1 MISCL
6 VATPGAPLSDHALR
20 AALAEAL
27 GRLGPR
33 RRVLLVPP
41 DVTRRRSFAGR
52 ITELAWELL
61 GDQVADVLPA
71 LGTHLPMTGQE
82 LSGMFGRVPHG
93 LFRVHRFREDVET
106 LGRIPA
112 EEVRELS
119 GGRLDYDWPAQV
131 NRLVARGGHDLVLC
145 VGQVVPHEVAGVAGG
160 SKMLLV
166 GTGGP
171 EAIHRSH
178 YLGAV
183 HGMERLMGRAQ
194 NPVRSLF
201 DRAMERFATH
211 LPVAYVLTVVGTGAS
226 GAPELLGLYVGDDH
240 DTFARAAAHS
250 LEVNVNLLDEPPRKV
265 VVHLDAAEYRSTW
278 VGNKAIY
285 RTRMAIADG
294 GELLVLAPGVRAFGE
309 DPEIDRL
316 IRAHGYRT
324 TPEILERV
332 RNTPALQA
340 SLGAAAHLIHGSP
353 EGRFTV
359 TYAAGGLGREEIEG
373 VGFRH
378 AELAEATRRY
388 DPRALRDGWNTLAD
402 GERVFYVS
410 HPGAGLWAHRPR
422 FTMGHG
428 TARTSILLVMGVSG
442 SGKTTVGSLLAGRL
456 GWRYAEA
463 DDFHPPANV
472 AKMAA
477 GRPLDDE
484 DRLPWL
490 QAIAA
495 FIDARVAEGQ
505 PAVVTCS
512 ALRRSY
518 RDLLRRPQVRMVYLR
533 GDRELVARRLADRRG
548 HFFRPELLESQ
559 FETLEEPG
567 PDEGVLAVPIAG
579 SPASIA
585 EAVLSALGEAG

>member
-1 MISCL
+1 MITSR
-6 VATPGAPLSDHALR
+6 VATPGAPLSDEVLR
-20 AALAEAL
+20 AALAEAFQ
-27 GRLGPR
+27 RIGPR

-41 DVTRRRSFAGR
+41 DVTRRHSLAGR
-52 ITELAWELL
+52 VTELAWELL
-61 GDQVADVLPA
+61 GERVVDVLPA
-71 LGTHLPMTGQE
+71 LGTHSPMTAEE
-82 LSGMFGRVPHG
+82 LSDMFGRVPHG

-131 NRLVARGGHDLVLC
+131 NRLVAKGGHDLVLC
-145 VGQVVPHEVAGVAGG
+145 LGQVVPHEVAGMAGG
-160 SKMLLV
+160 SKLLLV
-166 GTGGP
+166 GTGGA

-183 HGMERLMGRAQ
+183 HGMERLMGRVD
-194 NPVRSLF
+194 NPVRSLL
-201 DRAMERFATH
+201 DRAMERFAAH
-211 LPVAYVLTVVGTGAS
+211 LPVVYVLTVVGIGAT
-226 GAPELLGLYVGDDH
+226 GAPEILGLHVGDDR

-250 LEVNVNLLDEPPRKV
+250 LKVNVTLLDEAPRKV
-265 VVHLDAAEYRSTW
+265 VAYMDPGAYRSTW
-278 VGNKAIY
+278 LANKAIY

-294 GELLVLAPGVRAFGE
+294 GELIVLAPGVRAFGE

-332 RNTPALQA
+332 RTTPALQA

-359 TYAAGGLGREEIEG
+359 TYAPGGLGREEIEG
-373 VGFRH
+373 VGFRY
-378 AELAEATRRY
+378 AELAEAARRY
-388 DPRALRDGWNTLAD
+388 DPRALRDGWNTLPD

-422 FTMGHG
+422 FTVGEETG
-428 TARTSILLVMGVSG
+428 RPSILLVMGVSG

-477 GRPLDDE
+477 GRPLDDG

-490 QAIAA
+490 HAIAA
-495 FIDARVAEGQ
+495 FIDACIGEGQ

-533 GDRELVARRLADRRG
+533 GDRELLARRLAERRG

-559 FETLEEPG
+559 FGTLEEPG

-585 EAVLSALGEAG
+585 EAVLAALGGAS